1 MTASMP
7 TQPAFEDLVDTY
19 SGEIFG
25 YLWRLLGGRPDAE
38 DCLQEAF
45 LRALRAYPRTPRL
58 RNPRAW
64 LYRIATN
71 TARSHLA
78 RGARHLARTA
88 DLDARL
94 ASPASSVADAFDH
107 RQRLE
112 AVAAAVE
119 ALPPRQ
125 RAALLMRKYQEL
137 DYPAIAEAL
146 GCTQAAARANVY
158 QALKKLRHRLDPVA
172 KTERMA

>member
-1 MTASMP
+1 
-7 TQPAFEDLVDTY
+7 VDTY
-19 SGEIFG
+19 SGEVFG
-25 YLWRLLGGRPDAE
+25 YLWRLFQGRPEAE
-38 DCLQEAF
+38 DCLQETF
-45 LRALRAYPRTPRL
+45 LRAFRAYPRTPRL

-88 DLDARL
+88 DLDVRL
-94 ASPASSVADAFDH
+94 PSPAASVAEAFDH

-112 AVAAAVE
+112 AVASAVQ

-146 GCTQAAARANVY
+146 ECTQAAARANVY
-158 QALKKLRHRLDPVA
+158 QALKRLRRQLALADA
-172 KTERMA
+172 TEPMT